1 MLEHGENFKK
11 TSQVLKEKKELT
23 AEKKFRT
30 PPGRRNNLVHR
41 AERNLSVTE
50 NNAIIIVDDDELI
63 PPTPSPAA
71 QHSFISC
78 QVKKGGLSRNIQHP
92 QNSPDLSEDKAVVTN
107 KSKKLGT
114 SMNSSKMSHGEKTK
128 NEVNDLLSTG
138 KAESNCINCYV
149 REEELEKG
157 GIVLSKNAL
166 NSAKV
171 CNNNDSNLRTD
182 ISSMQTTSRKMYK
195 LSKKGRATKV
205 VSTPVK
211 KHVCSGSGIKSP
223 QINEPLQRG
232 SESSDHKIST
242 PVIAPSKCVVL
253 KSRMKRAATKGSSPL
268 QKRMQTELSPTVK
281 VL

>member
-1 MLEHGENFKK
+1 M
-11 TSQVLKEKKELT
+11 
-23 AEKKFRT
+23 
-30 PPGRRNNLVHR
+30 
-41 AERNLSVTE
+41 SVTE
-50 NNAIIIVDDDELI
+50 NNAIIIADDDELI

-78 QVKKGGLSRNIQHP
+78 QVQKGGLSRYIQHP
-92 QNSPDLSEDKAVVTN
+92 QNSPDLFEDKAVVTT
-107 KSKKLGT
+107 KSRT
-114 SMNSSKMSHGEKTK
+114 STKSSKVSHGEKTK

-138 KAESNCINCYV
+138 KAESNNCYV
-149 REEELEKG
+149 RKEELEKS
-157 GIVLSKNAL
+157 GITLSKNTF
-166 NSAKV
+166 NSAKA
-171 CNNNDSNLRTD
+171 CSNNDTHLGTD

-195 LSKKGRATKV
+195 LLRKGRAAKV

-211 KHVCSGSGIKSP
+211 KHDVYSGSGIKSP
-223 QINEPLQRG
+223 QFNEPLQKG
-232 SESSDHKIST
+232 SESSHDKIST

>member
-1 MLEHGENFKK
+1 M
-11 TSQVLKEKKELT
+11 
-23 AEKKFRT
+23 
-30 PPGRRNNLVHR
+30 
-41 AERNLSVTE
+41 SVTE
-50 NNAIIIVDDDELI
+50 NNAIIIADDDELI

-78 QVKKGGLSRNIQHP
+78 QVQKGGLSRNIQHP
-92 QNSPDLSEDKAVVTN
+92 QNSPDLFEDKAVVTN

-114 SMNSSKMSHGEKTK
+114 STKSSKVSHGEKTK

-138 KAESNCINCYV
+138 KAESNNCYV
-149 REEELEKG
+149 RKEELEKS
-157 GIVLSKNAL
+157 GITLPKNTF
-166 NSAKV
+166 NSAKA
-171 CNNNDSNLRTD
+171 CSNNDTHLGTD

-195 LSKKGRATKV
+195 LSRKGRAAKV

-211 KHVCSGSGIKSP
+211 KHDVYSGSGIKSP
-223 QINEPLQRG
+223 QFNEPLQKG
-232 SESSDHKIST
+232 SESSHDKIST